1 MACRYACLTNM
12 FRLDLLGGH
21 LNINTYV
28 SLLIGNLQELDSA
41 GVRAVARGLPQLGLP
56 PVWSSDHSGNL
67 ARVLRATTARNALL
81 QPVMER
87 IVVRRSRHDS
97 TEVEQQIAV
106 VPPAELAAK
115 LWEVNPKLLFGESA
129 AEADGFWIKYRQHRP
144 THPLFLDLD
153 ADLSFCFPYALHGD
167 EGAGLDKASVCSGS
181 CMHVH

>member
-1 MACRYACLTNM
+1 M
-12 FRLDLLGGH
+12 
-21 LNINTYV
+21 YV
-28 SLLIGNLQELDSA
+28 SLLVGNLQELDSA
-41 GVRAVARGLPQLGLP
+41 GVRAVARGLPQLGLA

-97 TEVEQQIAV
+97 TKVEQQIAV

-129 AEADGFWIKYRQHRP
+129 
-144 THPLFLDLD
+144 
-153 ADLSFCFPYALHGD
+153 
-167 EGAGLDKASVCSGS
+167 GLDKASACIGS
-181 CMHVH
+181 CMCLGQDLCCFSFVLR